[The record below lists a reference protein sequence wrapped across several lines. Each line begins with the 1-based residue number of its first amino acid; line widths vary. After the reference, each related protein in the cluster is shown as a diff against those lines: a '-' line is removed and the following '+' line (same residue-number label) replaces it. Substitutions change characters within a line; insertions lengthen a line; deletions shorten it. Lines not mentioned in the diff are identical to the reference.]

1 MLSSLSSKN
10 PTATIITNTSFVS
23 TEEAIGIPQTIG
35 NLDPFRLLLSFLMLT
50 CEGYSVTELKIVGDK
65 IVRPSKVEGYS
76 VQDHTLSPG
85 FSVDSFVTTL
95 MRLTGLKVVIL
106 VPLRIWVLSLIRFI
120 GCTA

>member
-1 MLSSLSSKN
+1 
-10 PTATIITNTSFVS
+10 
-23 TEEAIGIPQTIG
+23 
-35 NLDPFRLLLSFLMLT
+35 MLT

-95 MRLTGLKVVIL
+95 MRLTSLKVVIL
-106 VPLRIWVLSLIRFI
+106 VSLRIWGPLPDKIHRLHSLEVLDLSSNFLPPKMFVMSVVYQRQYNNRE
-120 GCTA
+120 TPS